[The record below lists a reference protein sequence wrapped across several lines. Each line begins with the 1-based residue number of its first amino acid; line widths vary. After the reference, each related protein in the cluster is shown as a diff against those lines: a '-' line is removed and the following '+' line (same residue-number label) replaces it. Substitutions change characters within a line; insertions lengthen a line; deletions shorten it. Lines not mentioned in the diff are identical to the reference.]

1 MTNAIGG
8 YQTTYSDM
16 EAGAAISVRGVI
28 RHTNV
33 YSTTV
38 NQIVMHRR
46 QRTFSTSFSS
56 SAYVLRLIEDI
67 VQGYYAANKELSDLL

>member
-1 MTNAIGG
+1 MPSEDIKQIIHN
-8 YQTTYSDM
+8 
-16 EAGAAISVRGVI
+16 EAGAAISVRGAI

-56 SAYVLRLIEDI
+56 SAYVLRSIEDI